1 MTKPKRE
8 ASKKHGDKME
18 PLIDKAA
25 GRSPEDESVDDE
37 SVDDDPTLLQDDDD
51 EDFENDDVDDRRDV
65 GERD

>member
-25 GRSPEDESVDDE
+25 GRSSLDEE
-37 SVDDDPTLLQDDDD
+37 SGDDDPTLLQDDDD
-51 EDFENDDVDDRRDV
+51 EDVQNDDVGDRRDV
-65 GERD
+65 GERDD